1 MKLSPKERRKIYEEE
16 KARIEAEQKQQM
28 VKGSS
33 TTQLEPNVAGLLCYL
48 AGWISGIIFLVI
60 EQKNRFVRFHA
71 MQSIVTFGF
80 LTVASILLSAI
91 PFVGDY
97 LAFAVGILILILWI
111 ILMVKAYQGEL
122 YKLPV
127 AGNVAESIL
136 SVTKRGKKY
145 ETADEQET
153 DESTEVTQI
162 AKPKKDKEFGERVDD
177 YFTGTRAGRI
187 AGYSAAIF
195 WNLVLLIFFSFFHQY
210 IAWYHI
216 QPDGSVLQLPLLT
229 NAYFAWLPVLITALL
244 LSIAAYIIL
253 IIYDKYWLRETIQ
266 IVLSIIGVAVVVN
279 LLQIF
284 PFNFNVIPNNTAVYV
299 APIIVTIVLILIAV
313 GLGVAALVHFIKLIV
328 NISRRS
334 SS

>member
-16 KARIEAEQKQQM
+16 KARIEAEQKQQAAQ
-28 VKGSS
+28 GSS
-33 TTQLEPNVAGLLCYL
+33 TTQLEPNIAGLLCYL
-48 AGWISGIIFLVI
+48 AGWITGIIFLVI
-60 EQKNRFVRFHA
+60 EQKNKFVRFHA

-80 LTVASILLSAI
+80 LTIASILLSAI

-97 LAFAVGILILILWI
+97 LAFAIGILIFILWI

-136 SVTKRGKKY
+136 SIAGRGKKY

-153 DESTEVTQI
+153 AESTEATQI
-162 AKPKKDKEFGERVDD
+162 TKPKEDKEFGERVND

-195 WNLVLLIFFSFFHQY
+195 WNLVLLIFFSFFHRY

-216 QPDGSVLQLPLLT
+216 KPDGSVLQLPLLT

-244 LSIAAYIIL
+244 LSIAAYIVL
-253 IIYDKYWLRETIQ
+253 IIYDKYWLRKTIQ
-266 IVLSIIGVAVVVN
+266 IILNIIGVAVVVS

-284 PFNFNVIPNNTAVYV
+284 PFNFNIIPNNTAAYV

-313 GLGVAALVHFIKLIV
+313 GLGVAALVHFIKLIA
-328 NISRRS
+328 NLSRQS
-334 SS
+334 SN

>member
-16 KARIEAEQKQQM
+16 KARIEAEQKQQIAQ
-28 VKGSS
+28 GSS
-33 TTQLEPNVAGLLCYL
+33 TTRLEPNVAGLLCYL
-48 AGWISGIIFLVI
+48 AGWITGIIFLVI
-60 EQKNRFVRFHA
+60 EQKNKFIRFHA
-71 MQSIVTFGF
+71 MQSIVTFGI
-80 LTVASILLSAI
+80 LNIATILLSRI
-91 PFVGDY
+91 PFVGDFFAFAIGI
-97 LAFAVGILILILWI
+97 LAFILWI

-127 AGNVAESIL
+127 AGNIAEGIL
-136 SVTKRGKKY
+136 RAARRGRKY
-145 ETADEQET
+145 KTANEQET
-153 DESTEVTQI
+153 AESTEALPP
-162 AKPKKDKEFGERVDD
+162 AKSKKAEESGERVKD

-216 QPDGSVLQLPLLT
+216 QPDGSVIVLPMLT
-229 NAYFAWLPVLITALL
+229 NGYFAWLPILITALL
-244 LSIAAYIIL
+244 LSIAAYIVL

-266 IVLSIIGVAVVVN
+266 IVLNIIGVAVVVN
-279 LLQIF
+279 LLHIF

-299 APIIVTIVLILIAV
+299 APIAVTIVLILIAV

-328 NISRRS
+328 NSTRQGS
-334 SS
+334 S